1 MAPSV
6 RYRQAMSFVDVDNME
21 RIASRLNLTPA
32 DRGANIS
39 LWKPYDEY
47 VFYGGKELN
56 GIRIVS
62 PEQLYLDL
70 NRHPGRGRE
79 AAEAI
84 LEGALRRK
92 WQT

>member
-1 MAPSV
+1 M
-6 RYRQAMSFVDVDNME
+6 
-21 RIASRLNLTPA
+21 
-32 DRGANIS
+32 
-39 LWKPYDEY
+39 
-47 VFYGGKELN
+47 N

-84 LEGALRRK
+84 LEEVLKRK
-92 WQT
+92 WQI